1 MRATFRAFVL
11 AVVAFAIVGM
21 AAQSASAATIL
32 VFGQESQSN
41 TTVGV
46 NDNLGSTTITNTD
59 TLVDITSFFAGG
71 TPILGVYF
79 NFTATSTDAAV
90 LGFGGTIGQHYDG
103 TFSFTSGA
111 GGTGTN
117 YLSGSFTDILLG
129 FGTTILMGAN
139 TGFPGETVSFTSD
152 FATLFNPDLGL
163 ALSLINVTPSTTI
176 VNGSLSSFN
185 ASISGDFQADS
196 VQRDVVPEPASM
208 LLLGTG
214 LVGLGAR
221 LRRRTKA

>member
-1 MRATFRAFVL
+1 MRATFRALVL
-11 AVVAFAIVGM
+11 ATVAFVVVGM
-21 AAQSASAATIL
+21 AQSASAATLL
-32 VFGQESQSN
+32 VFGQEGTTN
-41 TTVGV
+41 TTFGV
-46 NDNLGSTTITNTD
+46 NNGAGSTTITNTD
-59 TLVDITSFFAGG
+59 TLADLTGFFGCGG
-71 TPILGVYF
+71 CSVTGVYF
-79 NFTATSTDAAV
+79 NFSATSTDAATGSP
-90 LGFGGTIGQHYDG
+90 LIQHYDG

-117 YLSGSFTDILLG
+117 YLSGSFSDILLG

-139 TGFPGETVSFTSD
+139 TSFGETVSFTSD
-152 FATLFNPDLGL
+152 FATAFNPDLGI
-163 ALSLINVTPSTTI
+163 ALSLINVSPGVSI
-176 VNGSLSSFN
+176 VNNSLSSFN
-185 ASISGDFQADS
+185 ASISGNFQADS